1 MNIKEENEALRRE
14 RAELQDYIRNHL
26 MRKGFDMGKIWEWVE
41 HNRMTVIVPAVALM
55 LWFAAIGCTPET
67 RSPVS
72 GQMVNASELQL
83 DFNTVMASFE
93 LAKVDLEHQAEMQGK
108 FKDALLALASGS
120 VADWPGLL
128 QLLVGGGLLGFMG
141 DNLRKNGVIG
151 GLKRNK

>member
-1 MNIKEENEALRRE
+1 MTPEEENVALRKE

-26 MRKGFDMGKIWEWVE
+26 MRKGIAMKKIWEWIE
-41 HNRMTVIVPAVALM
+41 HNRMTVIVPAVALI

-72 GQMVNASELQL
+72 GRMVNAGELQL
-83 DFNTVMASFE
+83 DFDMVMASFE
-93 LAKVDLEHQAEMQGK
+93 LARVDLEHQAEMQGK
-108 FKDALLALASGS
+108 FKEALLALASGS